1 MFFTRSWL
9 EFQSSHSRQCVGS
22 TKTGFPVEACTHPL
36 SVRRQEKTRECTSS
50 FSCTLSCRLRSNG
63 AVNIGCQSRI
73 MALFCYCSRAQI
85 FQENTGRAHHR
96 FALYQNS
103 PISSS
108 ILGILKERTAQISTI
123 CCATWPARRATGGL
137 SAGARATG
145 RRAPA

>member
-1 MFFTRSWL
+1 MSVSVRMIIDLNIQHYRDILKTETDASKRQTISKFTRSWL

-36 SVRRQEKTRECTSS
+36 SVRRQGKTRECTSS

-73 MALFCYCSRAQI
+73 IALFCYCSRAQI
-85 FQENTGRAHHR
+85 FQENTGRAHRR

-108 ILGILKERTAQISTI
+108 THRKTAS
-123 CCATWPARRATGGL
+123 
-137 SAGARATG
+137 
-145 RRAPA
+145 